1 MQKNLL
7 IFKIL
12 EKEIKDTLVGDPD
25 YAIYTQLDLLT
36 GTVLPQSV
44 ERTIDM
50 ILHTVINHFVENAV
64 EEEIKEYGWN

>member
-1 MQKNLL
+1 MQKNSL

-12 EKEIKDTLVGDPD
+12 EKEIKDTLVKDTD

-50 ILHTVINHFVENAV
+50 ILHEVINHFVENSV